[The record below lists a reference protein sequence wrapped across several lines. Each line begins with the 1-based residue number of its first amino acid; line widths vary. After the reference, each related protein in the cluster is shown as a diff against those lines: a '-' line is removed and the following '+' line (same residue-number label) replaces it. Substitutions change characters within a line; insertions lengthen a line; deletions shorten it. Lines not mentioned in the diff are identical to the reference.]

1 MVPIAVPISMP
12 VSVPIPIPI
21 PLPFPALV
29 HATMSVF
36 PMLGTF
42 DVKPTAVPNI
52 GLTDSRPIV

>member
-1 MVPIAVPISMP
+1 MIPITVPISMP
-12 VSVPIPIPI
+12 VSVPIPIPS
-21 PLPFPALV
+21 PLPAFV
-29 HATMSVF
+29 HVKVSEF